1 MVSDA
6 NELKAYEQLADLRS
20 IVVGTGH
27 PQGGNGMS
35 DDDAIGPVGADFR
48 VRGMDNLRVCDG
60 SLFPDCAGINP
71 QWTIMALAQL
81 CSEQLAAV

>member
-1 MVSDA
+1 
-6 NELKAYEQLADLRS
+6 
-20 IVVGTGH
+20 
-27 PQGGNGMS
+27 MS

-81 CSEQLAAV
+81 CSEQLAAL